1 MLLRLPC
8 PSWKRET
15 YFLAQVV
22 NMASPGVPVAMKIMS
37 VELGNTDREKI
48 KEQTPKVKL
57 LWKKYILN
65 MLQVCFVCDTDLLMA
80 AQLDN
85 ACTQ

>member
-48 KEQTPKVKL
+48 KEQTPKVKFL
-57 LWKKYILN
+57 
-65 MLQVCFVCDTDLLMA
+65 
-80 AQLDN
+80 
-85 ACTQ
+85 